1 MYTPICMYIWYI
13 YTHTSLISNASTDIS
28 AIIQINSGS
37 YRIKWLGQMV
47 PTVQLD
53 AETPKTDAHV
63 ESKYIF

>member
-13 YTHTSLISNASTDIS
+13 HTHTSLISNASTDIS
-28 AIIQINSGS
+28 AMINSGS